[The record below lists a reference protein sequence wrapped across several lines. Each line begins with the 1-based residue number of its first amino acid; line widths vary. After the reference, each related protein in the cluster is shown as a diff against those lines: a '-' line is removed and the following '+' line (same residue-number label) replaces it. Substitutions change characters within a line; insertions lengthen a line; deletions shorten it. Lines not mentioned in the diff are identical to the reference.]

1 MMTVHR
7 LATIMEFNQIIVL
20 EEGRIVE
27 MGHPYELIQTSRGYF
42 RSLVD
47 KNGYACAMNL
57 IKIAE
62 KSYFMRGDGKEGRN
76 HVCRM

>member
-1 MMTVHR
+1 MMTVQR
-7 LATIMEFNQIIVL
+7 LASIMEFNQIIVL

-47 KNGYACAMNL
+47 KDGYACAMNL

-62 KSYFMRGDGKEGRN
+62 KSYFMRERKEEKN
-76 HVCRM
+76 HVCRV

>member
-1 MMTVHR
+1 MMTVQR

-62 KSYFMRGDGKEGRN
+62 KSFFLREGKEGKN
-76 HVCRM
+76 HVCRI

>member
-1 MMTVHR
+1 
-7 LATIMEFNQIIVL
+7 MEFDKIIVL

-27 MGHPYELIQTSRGYF
+27 IGHPFELIRSSRGYF

-62 KSYFMRGDGKEGRN
+62 KSYFLKTDEGRRKS
-76 HVCRM
+76 CGY